1 MKKIICFCIVINI
14 LLLVGCQNSGGKV
27 VKLTNNNYTDYLS
40 VQLVTDSDDSIADAE
55 LIIESKDDKY
65 IFEDLVVEAKFDWEC
80 YGKCYGMDQYR
91 FKSGSGQ
98 IKVECDKMKR
108 KWYRYGNLISDEEWD
123 SIYYEKARTRKLDP
137 FIKVENIKYNILSGT
152 VRKNDLES

>member
-40 VQLVTDSDDSIADAE
+40 VQLGSWGTYTHADAK

-80 YGKCYGMDQYR
+80 SGMHQVLG
-91 FKSGSGQ
+91 SGSGQ
-98 IKVECDKMKR
+98 IKVECDKMER
-108 KWYRYGNLISDEEWD
+108 KWYGNGNLISDQEWD
-123 SIYYEKARTRKLDP
+123 SIYKRTKTYTP
-137 FIKVENIKYNILSGT
+137 EPSIEFENIKYNILSGT

>member
-40 VQLVTDSDDSIADAE
+40 VQLVTDSDGSKADAE

-80 YGKCYGMDQYR
+80 YGKNYKFD
-91 FKSGSGQ
+91 SGSGQ

-108 KWYRYGNLISDEEWD
+108 KWYKSGHLISDQKWD
-123 SIYYEKARTRKLDP
+123 SIYKSTGTWSPNPR
-137 FIKVENIKYNILSGT
+137 IKFENIKYNILSGT

>member
-40 VQLVTDSDDSIADAE
+40 VQLECWSTDTKADAN

-80 YGKCYGMDQYR
+80 KKYQYESE
-91 FKSGSGQ
+91 SGSGQ
-98 IKVECDKMKR
+98 IKV
-108 KWYRYGNLISDEEWD
+108 DEIYELH
-123 SIYYEKARTRKLDP
+123 SINEALNKVKQGKSKGKTI
-137 FIKVENIKYNILSGT
+137 IKF
-152 VRKNDLES
+152 

>member
-40 VQLVTDSDDSIADAE
+40 VQLEPWGNGYYADAQ

-80 YGKCYGMDQYR
+80 SGMHEVLGR
-91 FKSGSGQ
+91 GSGQ
-98 IKVECDKMKR
+98 IKVECDKMER
-108 KWYRYGNLISDEEWD
+108 KWSRLGVLISKQEWD
-123 SIYYEKARTRKLDP
+123 SIYKSTRTRSP
-137 FIKVENIKYNILSGT
+137 APRIKVENIKYNILSGT